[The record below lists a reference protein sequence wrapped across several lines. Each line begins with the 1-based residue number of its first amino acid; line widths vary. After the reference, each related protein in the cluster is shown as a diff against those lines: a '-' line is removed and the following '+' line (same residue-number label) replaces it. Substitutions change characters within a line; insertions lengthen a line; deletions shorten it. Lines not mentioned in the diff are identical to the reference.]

1 VEHLSDFLL
10 HGRPLALPTNIRIGL
25 NCFPG
30 ANTIASLSIFVNYG
44 GKESYSFGPSECHIL
59 SQWQNKDLD
68 FFSDNVIL
76 EQMAILP
83 LRLLSLSETN
93 PDLFKRVQ
101 GPML

>member
-1 VEHLSDFLL
+1 VEHLSEVIL
-10 HGRPLALPTNIRIGL
+10 HGKLLPTNIRIG
-25 NCFPG
+25 FPRTNTFG
-30 ANTIASLSIFVNYG
+30 SWANLVKYPLKKFYSIG
-44 GKESYSFGPSECHIL
+44 HSECHIL